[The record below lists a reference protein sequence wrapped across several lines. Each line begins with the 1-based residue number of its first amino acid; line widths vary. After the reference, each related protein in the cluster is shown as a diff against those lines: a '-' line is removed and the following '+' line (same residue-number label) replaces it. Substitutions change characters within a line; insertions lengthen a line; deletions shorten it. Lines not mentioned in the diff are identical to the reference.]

1 MKIKSMNH
9 KLLKTLLIGLTLCSL
24 FSMSSMVTQDEQ
36 SAFSKEVQKLIDSGI
51 SKDDIKDYLRSHG
64 YANDIVGGT
73 QALKEAEASGYFNN
87 SNSSTPATTTTAT
100 PAPSATPTP
109 TPKHEHK
116 YSVKLTKDPT
126 CYEEGT
132 LTYTCD
138 CGDTYE
144 EPVAQL
150 EHQYTDT
157 VTKEPTCTTEGERTY
172 KCSLCGDT
180 YTEVIEAKGH
190 MDGQFIITK
199 EPTCTEPGEK
209 TVYCKVCNEE
219 IRTESID
226 PTGHENTDTRL
237 TPSGLFSAGKEEIY
251 CLKCM
256 KVLETRV
263 IPVPVWHYVVFGIGV
278 TIILII
284 LIAVWIGRIAHKK

>member
-1 MKIKSMNH
+1 MKH
-9 KLLKTLLIGLTLCSL
+9 KLLKILVVGLAVCSL
-24 FSMSSMVTQDEQ
+24 FSMSSMLTQDELGEVISRKNQ
-36 SAFSKEVQKLIDSGI
+36 LIKSGMSADEVNSLMDGITDWQEAVKVLDKKIAEVSSG
-51 SKDDIKDYLRSHG
+51 
-64 YANDIVGGT
+64 T
-73 QALKEAEASGYFNN
+73 
-87 SNSSTPATTTTAT
+87 SSTPAAATTAT
-100 PAPSATPTP
+100 PSPSATPTP

-126 CYEEGT
+126 CYEEGN

-190 MDGQFIITK
+190 MDGQFTITK

-226 PTGHENTDTRL
+226 PTGHENTGELITYGNFFSPDIDETR
-237 TPSGLFSAGKEEIY
+237 

-256 KVLETRV
+256 AVLDTKE
-263 IPVPVWHYVVFGIGV
+263 IPVPIWHYVVVGV
-278 TIILII
+278 PALII
-284 LIAVWIGRIAHKK
+284 LIVIIAVLVDKIKYRKK

>member
-9 KLLKTLLIGLTLCSL
+9 KLLKTLLIGLTVCSL
-24 FSMSSMVTQDEQ
+24 FSMSSMLTQDELGEVNKKVNQ
-36 SAFSKEVQKLIDSGI
+36 LIEMGVSKEEARQLMDGITDWQEAVKVLDKKIAEVSSG
-51 SKDDIKDYLRSHG
+51 
-64 YANDIVGGT
+64 T
-73 QALKEAEASGYFNN
+73 
-87 SNSSTPATTTTAT
+87 SSTPAATTTAT

>member
-1 MKIKSMNH
+1 MRH
-9 KLLKTLLIGLTLCSL
+9 KLLKTLLIGFAVCSM
-24 FSMSSMVTQDEQ
+24 FSMSSMLTQDELGEVNKKVNQ
-36 SAFSKEVQKLIDSGI
+36 LIEMGVSKEDARQLMDGITDWQEAVKVLDKKIAEVSSG
-51 SKDDIKDYLRSHG
+51 
-64 YANDIVGGT
+64 T
-73 QALKEAEASGYFNN
+73 
-87 SNSSTPATTTTAT
+87 SSTPATTTTAT
-100 PAPSATPTP
+100 PTPSA

-180 YTEVIEAKGH
+180 YTEVIVAKGH
-190 MDGQFIITK
+190 MDGQFTITK

-251 CLKCM
+251 CLNCM

>member
-1 MKIKSMNH
+1 MKN
-9 KLLKTLLIGLTLCSL
+9 KLMRCLLIGFASL
-24 FSMSSMVTQDEQ
+24 SLLSTSFMLTQDDL
-36 SAFSKEVQKLIDSGI
+36 SAFYDEVDKLIDSGV
-51 SKDDIKDYLRSHG
+51 SKEEIINYIG
-64 YANDIVGGT
+64 NNNDVVKST
-73 QALKEAEASGYFNN
+73 QMLKEAEASGYFNN
-87 SNSSTPATTTTAT
+87 SNSSTPAATTTAT
-100 PAPSATPTP
+100 PAPSATPAP

-116 YSVKLTKDPT
+116 YSVKLTNDPT

-157 VTKEPTCTTEGERTY
+157 VTKEPTCTIEGERTY

-190 MDGQFIITK
+190 IDGQFTITK

-226 PTGHENTDTRL
+226 PTGHENTGELITYGNFFSPDIDETR
-237 TPSGLFSAGKEEIY
+237 

-256 KVLETRV
+256 AVLDTKE
-263 IPVPVWHYVVFGIGV
+263 IPVPIWHYVVVGV
-278 TIILII
+278 PAIIILIVF
-284 LIAVWIGRIAHKK
+284 IAVLVDKIKHRKK

>member
-1 MKIKSMNH
+1 MKNRIM
-9 KLLKTLLIGLTLCSL
+9 KTLFAGFAIFFL
-24 FSMSSMVTQDEQ
+24 FVPSSMLTQDEL
-36 SAFSKEVQKLIDSGI
+36 SEFFKLQNSLIESGVSINEIDS
-51 SKDDIKDYLRSHG
+51 YLGDS
-64 YANDIVGGT
+64 DIVTAT
-73 QALKEAEASGYFNN
+73 QMLKEAQATGYFSNN
-87 SNSSTPATTTTAT
+87 KNSAPSSATTAT

-132 LTYTCD
+132 LTYT
-138 CGDTYE
+138 
-144 EPVAQL
+144 
-150 EHQYTDT
+150 
-157 VTKEPTCTTEGERTY
+157 
-172 KCSLCGDT
+172 
-180 YTEVIEAKGH
+180 EVIEAKGH
-190 MDGQFIITK
+190 MDGQFTITK

>member
-1 MKIKSMNH
+1 MNH
-9 KLLKTLLIGLTLCSL
+9 KLLKTLLIGLTVCSL
-24 FSMSSMVTQDEQ
+24 FSMSSMLTQDELGEVISRKNQ
-36 SAFSKEVQKLIDSGI
+36 LIKSGMSADEVNSLMDGITDWQEAVKVLDKKIAEVSSG
-51 SKDDIKDYLRSHG
+51 
-64 YANDIVGGT
+64 T
-73 QALKEAEASGYFNN
+73 
-87 SNSSTPATTTTAT
+87 SSTPAAATTTAT
-100 PAPSATPTP
+100 PAPSATQAP

-190 MDGQFIITK
+190 IDGQFTITK

>member
-9 KLLKTLLIGLTLCSL
+9 KLLKTLLIGLTVCSL
-24 FSMSSMVTQDEQ
+24 FSMSSMLTQDELGEVNKKVNQ
-36 SAFSKEVQKLIDSGI
+36 LIEMGVSKEEARQLMDGITDWQEAVKVLDKKIAEVSSG
-51 SKDDIKDYLRSHG
+51 
-64 YANDIVGGT
+64 T
-73 QALKEAEASGYFNN
+73 
-87 SNSSTPATTTTAT
+87 SSTPATTTTAT

>member
-1 MKIKSMNH
+1 MKH
-9 KLLKTLLIGLTLCSL
+9 KLLKILVVGLAVCSL
-24 FSMSSMVTQDEQ
+24 FSMPSMLTQDELGEVISRKNQ
-36 SAFSKEVQKLIDSGI
+36 LIKSGMSADEVNSLMDGITDWQEAVKVLDKKIAEVSSG
-51 SKDDIKDYLRSHG
+51 
-64 YANDIVGGT
+64 T
-73 QALKEAEASGYFNN
+73 
-87 SNSSTPATTTTAT
+87 SSTPAAATTAT
-100 PAPSATPTP
+100 PSPSATPTP

-190 MDGQFIITK
+190 MDGQFTITK

-226 PTGHENTDTRL
+226 PTGHENTGELITYGNFFSPDIDETR
-237 TPSGLFSAGKEEIY
+237 

-256 KVLETRV
+256 AVLDTKE
-263 IPVPVWHYVVFGIGV
+263 IPVPIWHYVVVGV
-278 TIILII
+278 PALII
-284 LIAVWIGRIAHKK
+284 LIVIIAVLVDKIKHRKK

>member
-1 MKIKSMNH
+1 MNH
-9 KLLKTLLIGLTLCSL
+9 KLLKTLLIGLTVCSL
-24 FSMSSMVTQDEQ
+24 FSMSSMLTQDELGEVNKKVNQ
-36 SAFSKEVQKLIDSGI
+36 LIEMGVSKEEARQLMDGITDWQEAVKVLDKKIAEVSSG
-51 SKDDIKDYLRSHG
+51 
-64 YANDIVGGT
+64 T
-73 QALKEAEASGYFNN
+73 
-87 SNSSTPATTTTAT
+87 SSTPATTTTAT

-190 MDGQFIITK
+190 IDGQFTITK

>member
-9 KLLKTLLIGLTLCSL
+9 KLLKTLLIGLTVCSL
-24 FSMSSMVTQDEQ
+24 FSMSSMLTQDELGEVISRKNQ
-36 SAFSKEVQKLIDSGI
+36 LIKSGMSADEVNSLMDGITDWQEAVKVLDKKIAEVSSG
-51 SKDDIKDYLRSHG
+51 
-64 YANDIVGGT
+64 T
-73 QALKEAEASGYFNN
+73 
-87 SNSSTPATTTTAT
+87 SSTPAAATTTAT
-100 PAPSATPTP
+100 PAPSATQAP

-199 EPTCTEPGEK
+199 EPTCTEPSEK

-256 KVLETRV
+256 EVLETRV

>member
-9 KLLKTLLIGLTLCSL
+9 KLLKTLLIGLTVCSL
-24 FSMSSMVTQDEQ
+24 FSMSSMVTQDELGEVNKKVNQ
-36 SAFSKEVQKLIDSGI
+36 LIEMGVSKEEARQLMDGITDWQEAVKVLDKKIAEVSSG
-51 SKDDIKDYLRSHG
+51 
-64 YANDIVGGT
+64 T
-73 QALKEAEASGYFNN
+73 
-87 SNSSTPATTTTAT
+87 SSTPAATTAT

>member
-9 KLLKTLLIGLTLCSL
+9 KLLKTLLIGLTVCSL
-24 FSMSSMVTQDEQ
+24 FSMSSMLTQDELGEVISRKNQ
-36 SAFSKEVQKLIDSGI
+36 LIKSGMSADEVNSLMDGITDWQEAVKVLDKKIAEVSSG
-51 SKDDIKDYLRSHG
+51 
-64 YANDIVGGT
+64 T
-73 QALKEAEASGYFNN
+73 
-87 SNSSTPATTTTAT
+87 SSTPAAATTTAT

>member
-1 MKIKSMNH
+1 MKH
-9 KLLKTLLIGLTLCSL
+9 KLLKTLFIGLTVCSM
-24 FSMSSMVTQDEQ
+24 FFMSNMLTQDDLGDFYKEANKLIE
-36 SAFSKEVQKLIDSGI
+36 SGVSKEEILKYVGD
-51 SKDDIKDYLRSHG
+51 
-64 YANDIVGGT
+64 NDIVTAT
-73 QALKEAEASGYFNN
+73 QMLKEAEASGYFNN
-87 SNSSTPATTTTAT
+87 SNSST
-100 PAPSATPTP
+100 PSATPTP

-190 MDGQFIITK
+190 MDGQFTITK

-209 TVYCKVCNEE
+209 TVYCKVCNDE

-226 PTGHENTDTRL
+226 PTGHENTGELITYGNFFSPDIDETR
-237 TPSGLFSAGKEEIY
+237 

-256 KVLETRV
+256 AVLDTKE
-263 IPVPVWHYVVFGIGV
+263 IPVPIWHYVVVGV
-278 TIILII
+278 PALII
-284 LIAVWIGRIAHKK
+284 LIVIIAVLVDKIKYRKKQK

>member
-1 MKIKSMNH
+1 MRH
-9 KLLKTLLIGLTLCSL
+9 KLLKTLLIGFAVCSM
-24 FSMSSMVTQDEQ
+24 FSMSSMLTQDELGEVISRKNQ
-36 SAFSKEVQKLIDSGI
+36 LIKSGMSADEVNSLMDGITDWQEAVKVLDKKIAEVSSG
-51 SKDDIKDYLRSHG
+51 
-64 YANDIVGGT
+64 T
-73 QALKEAEASGYFNN
+73 
-87 SNSSTPATTTTAT
+87 SSTPATTTTAT

-199 EPTCTEPGEK
+199 APTCTEPGEK

>member
-1 MKIKSMNH
+1 MNH
-9 KLLKTLLIGLTLCSL
+9 KLLKTLLIGLTVCSL
-24 FSMSSMVTQDEQ
+24 FSMSSMVTQDEGA
-36 SAFSKEVQKLIDSGI
+36 AFGKEVHKLIASGVSKEEIEN
-51 SKDDIKDYLRSHG
+51 YLEQNG

-157 VTKEPTCTTEGERTY
+157 VTKEPTCT
-172 KCSLCGDT
+172 
-180 YTEVIEAKGH
+180 
-190 MDGQFIITK
+190 
-199 EPTCTEPGEK
+199 EPGEK

>member
-1 MKIKSMNH
+1 MKN
-9 KLLKTLLIGLTLCSL
+9 KLMRCLLIGFASL
-24 FSMSSMVTQDEQ
+24 SLLSTSFMLTQDDL
-36 SAFSKEVQKLIDSGI
+36 SAFYDEVDKLIDSGV
-51 SKDDIKDYLRSHG
+51 SKEEIINYIG
-64 YANDIVGGT
+64 YNNDVVKST
-73 QALKEAEASGYFNN
+73 QMLKEAEATGYFNN
-87 SNSSTPATTTTAT
+87 NKNSAPAATTTSA
-100 PAPSATPTP
+100 PSPSATPAP

-190 MDGQFIITK
+190 MDGQFTITK

-226 PTGHENTDTRL
+226 PTGH
-237 TPSGLFSAGKEEIY
+237 
-251 CLKCM
+251 
-256 KVLETRV
+256 
-263 IPVPVWHYVVFGIGV
+263 
-278 TIILII
+278 
-284 LIAVWIGRIAHKK
+284 

>member
-1 MKIKSMNH
+1 MKN
-9 KLLKTLLIGLTLCSL
+9 KLMRCLLIGFASL
-24 FSMSSMVTQDEQ
+24 SLLSTSFMLTQDDL
-36 SAFSKEVQKLIDSGI
+36 SAFYDEVDKLIDSGV
-51 SKDDIKDYLRSHG
+51 SKEEIINYIG
-64 YANDIVGGT
+64 NNNDVVKST
-73 QALKEAEASGYFNN
+73 QMLKEAEASGYFNN
-87 SNSSTPATTTTAT
+87 SNSSTPAATTTAT
-100 PAPSATPTP
+100 PAPSATPAP

-116 YSVKLTKDPT
+116 YSVKLTNDPT

-190 MDGQFIITK
+190 IDGQFTITK

-226 PTGHENTDTRL
+226 PTGHENTGELITYGNFFSPDIDETR
-237 TPSGLFSAGKEEIY
+237 

-256 KVLETRV
+256 AVLDTKE
-263 IPVPVWHYVVFGIGV
+263 IPVPIWHYVVVGV
-278 TIILII
+278 PAIIILIVI
-284 LIAVWIGRIAHKK
+284 IAVLVDKIKHRKK

>member
-1 MKIKSMNH
+1 MKNKFM
-9 KLLKTLLIGLTLCSL
+9 KYLLIGFTALSL
-24 FSMSSMVTQDEQ
+24 FSTSFMVTQDEQ

-64 YANDIVGGT
+64 YANDIVGVT

-87 SNSSTPATTTTAT
+87 SNSSTPAATTAT

-190 MDGQFIITK
+190 IDGPFTITK

-226 PTGHENTDTRL
+226 PTGHENTGELITYGNFFSPDIDETR
-237 TPSGLFSAGKEEIY
+237 

-256 KVLETRV
+256 AVLDTKE
-263 IPVPVWHYVVFGIGV
+263 IPVPIWHYVVVGV
-278 TIILII
+278 PALII
-284 LIAVWIGRIAHKK
+284 LIVIIAVLVDKIKYRKKQK

>member
-1 MKIKSMNH
+1 MKN
-9 KLLKTLLIGLTLCSL
+9 KLMRCLLIGFASL
-24 FSMSSMVTQDEQ
+24 SLLSTSFMLTQDDL
-36 SAFSKEVQKLIDSGI
+36 SAFYDEVDKLIDSGV
-51 SKDDIKDYLRSHG
+51 SKEEIINYIG
-64 YANDIVGGT
+64 NNNDVVKST
-73 QALKEAEASGYFNN
+73 QMLKEAEASGYFNN
-87 SNSSTPATTTTAT
+87 SNSSTPAATTTAT
-100 PAPSATPTP
+100 PAPSATPAP

-116 YSVKLTKDPT
+116 YSVKLTNDPT

-157 VTKEPTCTTEGERTY
+157 VTKEPTCTIEGERTY

-190 MDGQFIITK
+190 IDGQFTITK

-226 PTGHENTDTRL
+226 PTGHENTGELITYGNFFSPDIDETR
-237 TPSGLFSAGKEEIY
+237 

-256 KVLETRV
+256 AVLDTKE
-263 IPVPVWHYVVFGIGV
+263 IPVPIWHYVVVGV
-278 TIILII
+278 PAIIILIVI
-284 LIAVWIGRIAHKK
+284 IAVLVDKIKHRKK

>member
-9 KLLKTLLIGLTLCSL
+9 KLLKTLLIGLTVCSL
-24 FSMSSMVTQDEQ
+24 FSMSSMLTQDELGEVISRKNQ
-36 SAFSKEVQKLIDSGI
+36 LIKSGMSADEVNSLMDGITDWQEAVKVLDKKIAEVSSG
-51 SKDDIKDYLRSHG
+51 
-64 YANDIVGGT
+64 T
-73 QALKEAEASGYFNN
+73 
-87 SNSSTPATTTTAT
+87 SSTPAAATTTAT
-100 PAPSATPTP
+100 PAPSATQAP
-109 TPKHEHK
+109 TPKYEHK

-190 MDGQFIITK
+190 IDGQFTITK

>member
-1 MKIKSMNH
+1 MKNRIM
-9 KLLKTLLIGLTLCSL
+9 KTLFAGFAIFFL
-24 FSMSSMVTQDEQ
+24 FVPSSMLTQDEL
-36 SAFSKEVQKLIDSGI
+36 SEFFKLQNSLIESGVSINEIDS
-51 SKDDIKDYLRSHG
+51 YLGDS
-64 YANDIVGGT
+64 DIVTAT
-73 QALKEAEASGYFNN
+73 QMLKEAQATGYFNN
-87 SNSSTPATTTTAT
+87 NKSSTPTTTAT

-190 MDGQFIITK
+190 MDGQFTITK

-226 PTGHENTDTRL
+226 PTGHENTGELITYGNFFSPDIDETR
-237 TPSGLFSAGKEEIY
+237 

-256 KVLETRV
+256 AVLDTKE
-263 IPVPVWHYVVFGIGV
+263 IPVPIWHYVVVGV
-278 TIILII
+278 PALII
-284 LIAVWIGRIAHKK
+284 LIVIIAVLVDKIKYRKKQK

>member
-9 KLLKTLLIGLTLCSL
+9 KLLKTLLIGLTVCSL
-24 FSMSSMVTQDEQ
+24 FSMSGMLTQDEGA
-36 SAFSKEVQKLIDSGI
+36 AFGKEVHKLIVSGVSKEEIEN
-51 SKDDIKDYLRSHG
+51 YLEQNG

-132 LTYTCD
+132 L
-138 CGDTYE
+138 
-144 EPVAQL
+144 
-150 EHQYTDT
+150 
-157 VTKEPTCTTEGERTY
+157 
-172 KCSLCGDT
+172 T

>member
-1 MKIKSMNH
+1 MKH
-9 KLLKTLLIGLTLCSL
+9 KLLKILVVGLAVCSL
-24 FSMSSMVTQDEQ
+24 FSMSSMLTQDELGEVISRKNQ
-36 SAFSKEVQKLIDSGI
+36 LIKSGMSADEVNSLMDGITDWQEAVKVLDKKIAEVSSG
-51 SKDDIKDYLRSHG
+51 
-64 YANDIVGGT
+64 T
-73 QALKEAEASGYFNN
+73 
-87 SNSSTPATTTTAT
+87 SSTPAATTTT
-100 PAPSATPTP
+100 PAPSATPAP

-190 MDGQFIITK
+190 MDGQFTITK

-226 PTGHENTDTRL
+226 PTGHENTGELITYGNFFSPDIDETR
-237 TPSGLFSAGKEEIY
+237 

-256 KVLETRV
+256 AVLDTKE
-263 IPVPVWHYVVFGIGV
+263 IPVPIWHYVVVGV
-278 TIILII
+278 PAIIILIVI
-284 LIAVWIGRIAHKK
+284 IAVLVDKIKYRKK

>member
-1 MKIKSMNH
+1 MKH
-9 KLLKTLLIGLTLCSL
+9 KLLKILVVGLAVCSL
-24 FSMSSMVTQDEQ
+24 FSMSSMLTQDELGEVISRKNQ
-36 SAFSKEVQKLIDSGI
+36 LIKSGMSADEVNSLMDGITDWQEAVKVLDKKIAEVSSG
-51 SKDDIKDYLRSHG
+51 
-64 YANDIVGGT
+64 T
-73 QALKEAEASGYFNN
+73 
-87 SNSSTPATTTTAT
+87 SSTPAATTTT
-100 PAPSATPTP
+100 PAPSATPAP

-190 MDGQFIITK
+190 MDGQFTITK

-226 PTGHENTDTRL
+226 PTGHENTGELITYGNFFSPDIDETR
-237 TPSGLFSAGKEEIY
+237 

-256 KVLETRV
+256 AVLDTKE
-263 IPVPVWHYVVFGIGV
+263 IPVPIWHYVVVGV
-278 TIILII
+278 PALII
-284 LIAVWIGRIAHKK
+284 LIVIIAVLVDKIKHRKK

>member
-1 MKIKSMNH
+1 MKN
-9 KLLKTLLIGLTLCSL
+9 KLMRCLLIGFASL
-24 FSMSSMVTQDEQ
+24 SLLSTSFMLTQDDL
-36 SAFSKEVQKLIDSGI
+36 SAFYDEVDKLIDSGV
-51 SKDDIKDYLRSHG
+51 SKEEIINYIG
-64 YANDIVGGT
+64 NNNDVVKST
-73 QALKEAEASGYFNN
+73 QMLKEAEATGYFNN
-87 SNSSTPATTTTAT
+87 NKNSAPAATTTTS
-100 PAPSATPTP
+100 APSPSVTPTP

-190 MDGQFIITK
+190 MDGQFTITK

-226 PTGHENTDTRL
+226 PTGHENTGELITYGNFFSPDIDETR
-237 TPSGLFSAGKEEIY
+237 

-256 KVLETRV
+256 AVLDTKE
-263 IPVPVWHYVVFGIGV
+263 IPVPIWHYIVVGV
-278 TIILII
+278 PALII
-284 LIAVWIGRIAHKK
+284 LIVIIAVLVDKIKYRKK

>member
-1 MKIKSMNH
+1 MRC
-9 KLLKTLLIGLTLCSL
+9 LLIRFASL
-24 FSMSSMVTQDEQ
+24 SLLSTSFMLTQDDL
-36 SAFSKEVQKLIDSGI
+36 SAFYDEVDKLIDSGV
-51 SKDDIKDYLRSHG
+51 SKEEIINYIG
-64 YANDIVGGT
+64 NNNDVVKST
-73 QALKEAEASGYFNN
+73 QMLKEAEATGYFNN
-87 SNSSTPATTTTAT
+87 NKNSTPTATTTAT

-109 TPKHEHK
+109 THEHK

-132 LTYTCD
+132 LTYTCV

-190 MDGQFIITK
+190 MDGPFTITK
-199 EPTCTEPGEK
+199 DPTCTEPGEK

-226 PTGHENTDTRL
+226 PTGHENTGELITYGNFFSPDIDETR
-237 TPSGLFSAGKEEIY
+237 

-256 KVLETRV
+256 AVLDTKE
-263 IPVPVWHYVVFGIGV
+263 IPVPIWHYVVVGV
-278 TIILII
+278 PALII
-284 LIAVWIGRIAHKK
+284 LIVIIAVLVDKIKYRKK

>member
-1 MKIKSMNH
+1 MKH
-9 KLLKTLLIGLTLCSL
+9 KLLKILVVGLAVCSL
-24 FSMSSMVTQDEQ
+24 FSMSSMLTQDELGEVISRKNQ
-36 SAFSKEVQKLIDSGI
+36 LIKSGMSADEVNSLMDGITDWQEAVKVLDKKIAEVSSG
-51 SKDDIKDYLRSHG
+51 
-64 YANDIVGGT
+64 T
-73 QALKEAEASGYFNN
+73 
-87 SNSSTPATTTTAT
+87 SSTPAAATTAT

-126 CYEEGT
+126 CYEEGN

-157 VTKEPTCTTEGERTY
+157 V
-172 KCSLCGDT
+172 
-180 YTEVIEAKGH
+180 
-190 MDGQFIITK
+190 TK

-226 PTGHENTDTRL
+226 PTGHENTGELITYGNFFSPDIDETR
-237 TPSGLFSAGKEEIY
+237 

-256 KVLETRV
+256 AVLDTKE
-263 IPVPVWHYVVFGIGV
+263 IPVPIWHYVVVGV
-278 TIILII
+278 PALII
-284 LIAVWIGRIAHKK
+284 LIVIIAVLVDKIKYRKK

>member
-1 MKIKSMNH
+1 MKH
-9 KLLKTLLIGLTLCSL
+9 KLLKTLFIGLTVCSM
-24 FSMSSMVTQDEQ
+24 FSMSSMLTQDDLG
-36 SAFSKEVQKLIDSGI
+36 AFNKEVNKLIEAGV
-51 SKDDIKDYLRSHG
+51 SKDEIEAYLG
-64 YANDIVGGT
+64 DNDLITCT
-73 QALKEAEASGYFNN
+73 QMLKEAEATGYFSNN
-87 SNSSTPATTTTAT
+87 KNSTPAATTTAT
-100 PAPSATPTP
+100 PAPSTTP

-116 YSVKLTKDPT
+116 YNVKLTKDPT

-150 EHQYTDT
+150 EHQYIDT

-190 MDGQFIITK
+190 IDGQFTITK

-219 IRTESID
+219 SRTESID
-226 PTGHENTDTRL
+226 PTGHENTGELITYGNFFSPDIDETR
-237 TPSGLFSAGKEEIY
+237 

-256 KVLETRV
+256 AVLDTKE
-263 IPVPVWHYVVFGIGV
+263 IPVPIWHYVVVGV
-278 TIILII
+278 PAIIILIVF
-284 LIAVWIGRIAHKK
+284 IAVLVDKIKHRKK

>member
-9 KLLKTLLIGLTLCSL
+9 KLLKTLLIGLTVCSL
-24 FSMSSMVTQDEQ
+24 FSMSSMLTQDELGEVNKKVNQ
-36 SAFSKEVQKLIDSGI
+36 LIEMGVSKEEARQLMDGITDWQEAVKVLDKKIAEVSSG
-51 SKDDIKDYLRSHG
+51 
-64 YANDIVGGT
+64 T
-73 QALKEAEASGYFNN
+73 
-87 SNSSTPATTTTAT
+87 SSTPATTTTAT

-150 EHQYTDT
+150 KHQYTDT

-180 YTEVIEAKGH
+180 YTEVIVAKGH
-190 MDGQFIITK
+190 MDGQFTITK

-256 KVLETRV
+256 EVLETRV

>member
-9 KLLKTLLIGLTLCSL
+9 KLLKTLLIGLTVCSL
-24 FSMSSMVTQDEQ
+24 FSMSSMLTQDELGEVNKKVNQ
-36 SAFSKEVQKLIDSGI
+36 LIEMGVSKEEARQLMDGITDWQEAVKVLDKKIAEVSSG
-51 SKDDIKDYLRSHG
+51 
-64 YANDIVGGT
+64 T
-73 QALKEAEASGYFNN
+73 
-87 SNSSTPATTTTAT
+87 SSTPATTTTAT

-199 EPTCTEPGEK
+199 APTCTEPGEK

>member
-1 MKIKSMNH
+1 MNH
-9 KLLKTLLIGLTLCSL
+9 KLLKTLLIGLTVCSL
-24 FSMSSMVTQDEQ
+24 FSMSSMVTQDELGEVNKKVNQ
-36 SAFSKEVQKLIDSGI
+36 LIEMGVSKEEARQLMDGITDWQEAVKVLDKKIAEVSSG
-51 SKDDIKDYLRSHG
+51 
-64 YANDIVGGT
+64 T
-73 QALKEAEASGYFNN
+73 
-87 SNSSTPATTTTAT
+87 SSTPAAATTAT

>member
-1 MKIKSMNH
+1 MRC
-9 KLLKTLLIGLTLCSL
+9 LLIGFASL
-24 FSMSSMVTQDEQ
+24 SLLSTSFMLTQDDL
-36 SAFSKEVQKLIDSGI
+36 SAFYDEVDKLIDSGV
-51 SKDDIKDYLRSHG
+51 SKEEIINYIG
-64 YANDIVGGT
+64 NNNDVVKST
-73 QALKEAEASGYFNN
+73 QMLKEAEASGYFNN
-87 SNSSTPATTTTAT
+87 SNSSTPAATTTAT
-100 PAPSATPTP
+100 PAPSATPAP

-116 YSVKLTKDPT
+116 YSVKLTNDPT

-157 VTKEPTCTTEGERTY
+157 VTKEPTCTIEGERTY

-190 MDGQFIITK
+190 IDGQFTITK

-226 PTGHENTDTRL
+226 PTGHENTGELITYGNFFSPDIDETR
-237 TPSGLFSAGKEEIY
+237 

-256 KVLETRV
+256 AVLDTKE
-263 IPVPVWHYVVFGIGV
+263 IPVPIWHYVVVGV
-278 TIILII
+278 PAIIILIVI
-284 LIAVWIGRIAHKK
+284 IAVLVDKIKHRKK

>member
-1 MKIKSMNH
+1 MKH
-9 KLLKTLLIGLTLCSL
+9 KLLKILAVGLAVCSL
-24 FSMSSMVTQDEQ
+24 FSMSSMLTQDELGEVNKKVNQ
-36 SAFSKEVQKLIDSGI
+36 LIEMGVSKEEARQLMDGITDWQEAVKVLDKKIAEVSSG
-51 SKDDIKDYLRSHG
+51 
-64 YANDIVGGT
+64 T
-73 QALKEAEASGYFNN
+73 
-87 SNSSTPATTTTAT
+87 SSTPAAATTTAT

-190 MDGQFIITK
+190 IDGQFTITK

-226 PTGHENTDTRL
+226 PTGHENTGELITYGNFFSPDIDETR
-237 TPSGLFSAGKEEIY
+237 

-256 KVLETRV
+256 AVLDTKE
-263 IPVPVWHYVVFGIGV
+263 IPVPIWHYVVVGV
-278 TIILII
+278 PALII
-284 LIAVWIGRIAHKK
+284 LIVIIAVLVDKIKYRKK

>member
-9 KLLKTLLIGLTLCSL
+9 KLLKTLLIGLTVCSL
-24 FSMSSMVTQDEQ
+24 FSMSSMLTQDELGEVISRKNQ
-36 SAFSKEVQKLIDSGI
+36 LIKSGMSADEVNSLMDGITDWQEAVKVLDKKIAEVSSG
-51 SKDDIKDYLRSHG
+51 
-64 YANDIVGGT
+64 T
-73 QALKEAEASGYFNN
+73 
-87 SNSSTPATTTTAT
+87 SSTPAAATTTAT

-138 CGDTYE
+138 CGYSYE

>member
-1 MKIKSMNH
+1 MKNRIM
-9 KLLKTLLIGLTLCSL
+9 KTLFAGFAIFFL
-24 FSMSSMVTQDEQ
+24 FVPSSMVTQDEL
-36 SAFSKEVQKLIDSGI
+36 SEFFKLQNSLIESGVSINEIDSYLGD
-51 SKDDIKDYLRSHG
+51 SDI
-64 YANDIVGGT
+64 ATAT
-73 QALKEAEASGYFNN
+73 QMLKEAQATGYFSNN
-87 SNSSTPATTTTAT
+87 KNSTPAATAT